1 MAKELLYYADARA
14 ALSRGVAKLAKAV
27 RTTLGPKGR
36 TAILD
41 KGWGTPTITKDGVSV
56 AEEVDLTNRFENLGA
71 QMVKEAAS
79 KTSDQAGDGT
89 TTATVLAEAM
99 FTEGLKY
106 ITAGANQ
113 AALKRG
119 MDAAVAEVVEQLRK
133 SAQPV
138 KGKKEINQVATIASN
153 NDVLIGKMISEAME
167 KVGKDGVI
175 TVEEGKSA
183 ETTVDVV
190 EGMQFDRGFL
200 SPHFV
205 TDLEGMKVV
214 LENPY
219 ILIHEDKIA
228 SVKKLIPLLEMI
240 SRQMR
245 PLLIVAE
252 DLEGEALAT
261 LVVNKM
267 RGIQQCAAVKAPG
280 YGDRRKEMLED
291 VATLTGGKAFFKDL
305 GLDLEKIKPD
315 FLGTAKKVEI
325 TSEKTTIISGGGH
338 AADISGRVKL
348 IRKTIE
354 DTESDYDREKLQER
368 LAKLTG
374 GVAQLNVGAATEA
387 EMKERK
393 ARVEDALHATRAA
406 VEEGILPGGGVA
418 LLRASSR
425 LASLKL
431 EGDEA
436 LGAEMVRKALE
447 SPARWIAENAGV
459 NGAVVVRKILEG
471 KGAFGF
477 NADRLEYGDLI
488 ELGIIDPTKVAR
500 AALQNAASV
509 AGLLLNAEAL
519 IAQAPKKD
527 DEEEEEMGGGGMPQ
541 M

>member
-14 ALSRGVAKLAKAV
+14 ALAKGVEKLARAV

-36 TAILD
+36 TAVLD
-41 KGWGTPTITKDGVSV
+41 KGWGTPTITKDGVTV
-56 AEEVDLTNRFENLGA
+56 AEEVELTNRFENMGA

-89 TTATVLAEAM
+89 TTATVLAESIFA
-99 FTEGLKY
+99 EGLRF
-106 ITAGANQ
+106 ITSGASE
-113 AALKRG
+113 AAVKRG
-119 MDAAVAEVVEQLRK
+119 IDLAVKEVIEQLVK
-133 SAQPV
+133 LAQPV

-205 TDLEGMKVV
+205 TDPEAMKVV

-228 SVKKLIPLLEMI
+228 SVKKLIPLLELV
-240 SRQMR
+240 SRQKR
-245 PLLIVAE
+245 SLLIIAE
-252 DLEGEALAT
+252 DVEGEALAT
-261 LVVNKM
+261 MVVNRI
-267 RGIQQCAAVKAPG
+267 RGIIQCAAVKAPG
-280 YGDRRKEMLED
+280 YGDRRKDMLED
-291 VATLTGGKAFFKDL
+291 IAVLTGGKAVFKDL
-305 GLDLEKIKPD
+305 GIDMEKIKPD
-315 FLGTAKKVEI
+315 TLGTAKKVEI
-325 TSEKTTIISGGGH
+325 TSEKTTIISGGGS
-338 AADISGRVKL
+338 AADMSGRAKL
-348 IRKTIE
+348 IRKTLE
-354 DTESDYDREKLQER
+354 DTESDYDKEKLQER

-425 LASLKL
+425 LSSLKL

-436 LGAEMVRKALE
+436 LGAEAVRKALE
-447 SPARWIAENAGV
+447 APARWIAQNAGA
-459 NGAVVVRKILEG
+459 NGAVIVKKIMDG

-477 NADRLEYGDLI
+477 NADKMEFGDMI
-488 ELGIIDPTKVAR
+488 EMGIIDPTKVAR
-500 AALQNAASV
+500 TALLNAASV
-509 AGLLLNAEAL
+509 AGMLLSADAL
-519 IAQAPKKD
+519 VATAPKKD
-527 DEEEEEMGGGGMPQ
+527 DEEEEEEGGGMPP

>member
-1 MAKELLYYADARA
+1 M
-14 ALSRGVAKLAKAV
+14 
-27 RTTLGPKGR
+27 
-36 TAILD
+36 
-41 KGWGTPTITKDGVSV
+41 
-56 AEEVDLTNRFENLGA
+56 DL
-71 QMVKEAAS
+71 
-79 KTSDQAGDGT
+79 
-89 TTATVLAEAM
+89 
-99 FTEGLKY
+99 
-106 ITAGANQ
+106 
-113 AALKRG
+113 
-119 MDAAVAEVVEQLRK
+119 AVAEVVEQLK
-133 SAQPV
+133 KNAQPV

-153 NDVLIGKMISEAME
+153 NDATIGKMISEAME

-205 TDLEGMKVV
+205 TDLEAMKVV

-219 ILIHEDKIA
+219 VLIHEDKIA

-240 SRQMR
+240 SRQKR
-245 PLLIVAE
+245 SLLIVAE
-252 DLEGEALAT
+252 DIEGEALAT

-267 RGIQQCAAVKAPG
+267 RGILQCAAVKAPG

-291 VATLTGGKAFFKDL
+291 VAILTGGKAFFKDL
-305 GLDLEKIKPD
+305 GLDLEKIKQD

-325 TSEKTTIISGGGH
+325 TSEKTTIISGGGQ
-338 AADISGRVKL
+338 AADISGRAKL
-348 IRKTIE
+348 IRKAIE

-406 VEEGILPGGGVA
+406 IEEGILPGGGVA
-418 LLRASSR
+418 LLRASAR
-425 LASLKL
+425 LSSLKL
-431 EGDEA
+431 GGDEA
-436 LGAEMVRKALE
+436 LGAEMVHKALE
-447 SPARWIAENAGV
+447 APARWIAENAGV

-477 NADRLEYGDLI
+477 NAEKLEYGDLI

-500 AALQNAASV
+500 AALQNASSV
-509 AGLLLNAEAL
+509 VGLLLNAEAL

-527 DEEEEEMGGGGMPQ
+527 DDDEEEMGAGGGMGGMPP